1 MIGKR
6 AVAAMECSIEASD
19 LRQFRPAQE
28 NDADRREIV
37 RLMQRRQRDVTRK
50 AREHG
55 FVYPD
60 RLAEFRAAMH
70 HPMPHRDKIDALR
83 LPEPGCRDFDRR

>member
-6 AVAAMECSIEASD
+6 AVAAMECGIEASD

-37 RLMQRRQRDVTRK
+37 WLMQG
-50 AREHG
+50 ASG
-55 FVYPD
+55 
-60 RLAEFRAAMH
+60 M
-70 HPMPHRDKIDALR
+70 
-83 LPEPGCRDFDRR
+83 